1 MPGTQRHVGRVP
13 APEGEERGED
23 VIKASEST
31 PTTTTTGPGRKHWQ
45 LQEGP
50 DRCKQQGEKCRLGI

>member
-31 PTTTTTGPGRKHWQ
+31 PPPQGQAESTGSSRRGLTGASSR
-45 LQEGP
+45 ERNVG
-50 DRCKQQGEKCRLGI
+50 